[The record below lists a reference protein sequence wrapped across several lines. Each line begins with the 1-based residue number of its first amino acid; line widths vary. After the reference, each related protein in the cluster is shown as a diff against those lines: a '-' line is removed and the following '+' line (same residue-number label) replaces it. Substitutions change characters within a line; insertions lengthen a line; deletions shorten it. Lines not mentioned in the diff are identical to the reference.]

1 MLEVCDL
8 EKSYG
13 HHPVLRKISFSA
25 KPGTCV
31 GIVGGNGCG
40 KTTLLSILAGA
51 RKPDGGRILF
61 DGQEAVS
68 NPKIFSQAAAYVPQ
82 ENPLIEEL
90 TVRDN
95 LRLWYRGS
103 KKELEKDLI
112 SGPAAML
119 GVDQMLKKTV
129 CTLSG
134 GMKKRLSIACALSN
148 HASVLILDEPTNDL
162 DIQTLTI
169 LEDYL
174 DRFDGIIIIV
184 SHDRYFLDRMVTRIF
199 SFEGE
204 GRIRQYEGGY
214 SDYLIRKELE
224 GLESLEDRKLPDKG
238 KDEEKKSD
246 SKATW
251 KRREQK
257 LKFSYKEQREYET
270 IDGDIADL
278 EEQVERLEEE
288 IAANATNSAKL
299 NELLTQKEEVEQKLE
314 EKMERWVYLN
324 DLAEQIGNQE

>member
-61 DGQEAVS
+61 DSQEAVS

-103 KKELEKDLI
+103 KKEREKDLI
-112 SGPAAML
+112 SGPAAMR

-148 HASVLILDEPTNDL
+148 HASVLILDEPGAALDL
-162 DIQTLTI
+162 ECKAVIRDYLEQYRRLGGTI
-169 LEDYL
+169 LLTSHEMAELSLCTELYVL
-174 DRFDGIIIIV
+174 RDGHMESV
-184 SHDRYFLDRMVTRIF
+184 P
-199 SFEGE
+199 
-204 GRIRQYEGGY
+204 GGL
-214 SDYLIRKELE
+214 SEMELIKCFKNGTFADTQEL
-224 GLESLEDRKLPDKG
+224 K
-238 KDEEKKSD
+238 
-246 SKATW
+246 
-251 KRREQK
+251 
-257 LKFSYKEQREYET
+257 QRE
-270 IDGDIADL
+270 
-278 EEQVERLEEE
+278 VP
-288 IAANATNSAKL
+288 
-299 NELLTQKEEVEQKLE
+299 
-314 EKMERWVYLN
+314 
-324 DLAEQIGNQE
+324 